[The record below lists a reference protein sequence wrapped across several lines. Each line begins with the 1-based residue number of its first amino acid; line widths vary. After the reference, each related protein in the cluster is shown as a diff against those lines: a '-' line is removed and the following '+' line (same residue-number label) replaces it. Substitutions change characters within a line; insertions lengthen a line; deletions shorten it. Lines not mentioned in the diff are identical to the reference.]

1 MRFLSVLAAFGL
13 LGASLASSGDD
24 PYTLGPASGLP
35 WYKPEQVVKGK
46 VPYVTVYR
54 YDLFRSGQENPG
66 ARIPYEWHLPLSTL
80 EGSRAVALD
89 LIRAWQR
96 LEERTY
102 WHVLARINYQ
112 VGLSEARCQALDLYM
127 NLYADIFREDKPEV
141 SVGVASE
148 HLPAGFKPPLALT
161 SAAADGTF
169 RMGRYTYYYAG
180 GTGISS
186 KEYCDGLGAGDSPI
200 YPYLP
205 GSCVKVFGQKICT
218 PRYPEP
224 LYIDMEEFKGRVR
237 RGMAHAAANYIPDY
251 EKDVLNAVLPRGDL
265 LGFAGAL
272 ARGRVQDPEIFAPAA
287 WSGALLGSG
296 AVVAPVIR
304 LVELPNVKDDLEAI
318 WDTIRRA
325 RYDDNDLNKVK
336 ELYFAP
342 SFKGLLFRIGLGEV
356 IALPQ
361 VAEVARVQ
369 ILDLFKGPRYR
380 SEVSRGIWPLEELK
394 RWFPP
399 SRPEVHE
406 ALGYTTYFQVFG
418 KMDFTTLPDPK
429 ARWGFGEYAGVSF
442 LRSLHIWNVPFI
454 VDLDSPTGVPMIY
467 PDVVNVRP
475 IFIPPYT
482 IFYSGPRYYYDWVS
496 VPEGYPVPRVKG
508 TPTGLPFSR

>member
-1 MRFLSVLAAFGL
+1 MRVLSVLAAFGL

-54 YDLFRSGQENPG
+54 YDLFRFGQENPE

-112 VGLSEARCQALDLYM
+112 VGLSEARCKMFDFYTD
-127 NLYADIFREDKPEV
+127 LYADIFRGDKPEV
-141 SVGVASE
+141 SVGVTPE
-148 HLPAGFKPPLALT
+148 HLPARFKPPLALIP
-161 SAAADGTF
+161 AAADGTF

-186 KEYCDGLGAGDSPI
+186 KEYCDGLGVGDSPI
-200 YPYLP
+200 YPYMP
-205 GSCVKVFGQKICT
+205 GFCVKALGVKICT
-218 PRYPEP
+218 PNYPEP
-224 LYIDMEEFKGRVR
+224 LYIGVEEFKGRAR
-237 RGMAHAAANYIPDY
+237 RGMTHAAQNYIPDY
-251 EKDVLNAVLPRGDL
+251 EKDVLDAVLPRGDL
-265 LGFAGAL
+265 TGFAGAL
-272 ARGRVQDPEIFAPAA
+272 AQGGVQDPEIFAPAD

-296 AVVAPVIR
+296 ALVTPVVR
-304 LVELPNVKDDLEAI
+304 LVELSNVKDDLEAI
-318 WDTIRRA
+318 WNTIRNA
-325 RYDDNDLNKVK
+325 RYDDDNLNRVK

-342 SFKGLLFRIGLGEV
+342 SFRGLLSRIGLGGA

-361 VAEVARVQ
+361 VGEVARIQ
-369 ILDLFKGPRYR
+369 ALDLLKGPRYR

-418 KMDFTTLPDPK
+418 KMDFTPLPDPG
-429 ARWGFGEYAGVSF
+429 ARWNSGEYAGVSF
-442 LRSLHIWNVPFI
+442 IRSLHIWNVPLIF
-454 VDLDSPTGVPMIY
+454 DLDASSIY
-467 PDVVNVRP
+467 PDFENIRP
-475 IFIPPYT
+475 IFIPPYM

-496 VPEGYPVPRVKG
+496 VPEGYPIPRVKG